1 MAASTCPVCGAGD
14 QVLSVA
20 NVISGGI
27 SNARTFGA
35 GYVDGR
41 MAPFVAASESRT
53 LLATRLMPP
62 PPPGYLSAAG
72 VMGPTWLFILVATVL
87 FGIFWTHI
95 DWTNPFS
102 ILLEG
107 MIAMFPAVGVGLV
120 GFLPIWLLLHW
131 HPVKKRAWS
140 MTCGYLSGCYYCAR
154 DDVMFDALG
163 TFDHPESFVGR
174 LFALGP
180 SRFNSLTPGPRK
192 G

>member
-1 MAASTCPVCGAGD
+1 MAASNCPLCGAND

-27 SNARTFGA
+27 SNSRTFGA
-35 GYVDGR
+35 GFIDGHV
-41 MAPFVAASESRT
+41 APFVAGSESRT

-72 VMGPTWLFILVATVL
+72 VMGPTWLFILVATVF

-95 DWTNPFS
+95 DWGNPFS
-102 ILLEG
+102 IFLEG
-107 MIAMFPAVGVGLV
+107 IIAMIPAVGVGLV

-131 HPVKKRAWS
+131 HPFRKRAWQT
-140 MTCGYLSGCYYCAR
+140 TCGYLGGCYYCAR
-154 DDVMFDALG
+154 DDMIFDAFG
-163 TFDHPESFVGR
+163 TFDHPEGFVGR
-174 LFALGP
+174 LFAAG
-180 SRFNSLTPGPRK
+180 SSHFAALTREARK